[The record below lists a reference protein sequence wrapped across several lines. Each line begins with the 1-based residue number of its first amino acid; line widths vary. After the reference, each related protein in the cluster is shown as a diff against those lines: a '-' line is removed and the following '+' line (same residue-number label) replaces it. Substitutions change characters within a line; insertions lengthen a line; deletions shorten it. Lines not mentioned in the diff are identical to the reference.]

1 MAIVNITIDTEAVT
15 ISASVNGADVPNVE
29 RIYVWKT
36 TEYEYGEDPEPCVKV
51 ELVGSEK
58 TEDVKKTWMICA
70 SQVDTSEDKSVAADF
85 MACLTSK

>member
-15 ISASVNGADVPNVE
+15 IAATVNGEAVPNVE
-29 RIYVWKT
+29 RIYVYKT

-51 ELVGSEK
+51 EIIGAEK
-58 TEDVKKTWMICA
+58 SEDVKKTWMICA
-70 SQVDTSEDKSVAADF
+70 SQVETNENKSVAADF